1 MRARPLASET
11 GRKAA
16 FSLAG
21 LAKWILNFAGYH
33 GLPPGAFS
41 ARRDFQ
47 RDHAGMNFTLPSHF
61 ESRLTLY
68 GIDRAACDELAR
80 LWPILEPALH
90 AGISH
95 FIEAERQMPSVA
107 TIFQAHAE
115 WIRKVEE
122 DHLALVLGGHF
133 DQRYAKS
140 CMVLSEEERK
150 IGLTPRTRM
159 IAGTIILQTSID
171 ALTAKFRLSPRKL
184 ADRTKLVSRALAFD
198 IATTMTY
205 YQDGALAKSETRRK
219 EIESA
224 ISGFET
230 TINETI
236 ASVKAV
242 SQSLSAGSTQMG
254 QAASETAIRMKS
266 AAQASNATTSV
277 VETTAAATEELS
289 QSIEEIGRQSSES
302 LSLARRA
309 ADDAK
314 ISTTRLDTLSTAV
327 SQIGSIVHAIS
338 TIARQTNLL
347 ALNATIEA
355 ARAGEAGRGFAV
367 VAAEVKALA
376 NQTGK
381 ATEDISRQIAAIQ
394 NATEQMASQIG
405 SVTDAV
411 QEISAV
417 ATAIESSVY
426 EQSTATKEIAAAVHQ
441 AAQNTTQATRDVQAV
456 EAATTQ
462 SLGVVKEFG
471 QLTENL
477 STRAADLEV
486 RVARFFASVRS
497 A

>member
-1 MRARPLASET
+1 
-11 GRKAA
+11 
-16 FSLAG
+16 
-21 LAKWILNFAGYH
+21 
-33 GLPPGAFS
+33 
-41 ARRDFQ
+41 
-47 RDHAGMNFTLPSHF
+47 MNFTLPSHF
-61 ESRLTLY
+61 ESRLALY
-68 GIDRAACDELAR
+68 QIDRAACDELAR
-80 LWPILEPALH
+80 LWPTLQPALH
-90 AGISH
+90 SGIAS
-95 FIEAERQMPSVA
+95 FIDAEKQMPSVA
-107 TIFQAHAE
+107 AVFQVHAE
-115 WIRKVEE
+115 WIRKIEA
-122 DHLALVLGGHF
+122 DHLALVLSGQF

-140 CMVLSEEERK
+140 CMVLSEEEQK

-159 IAGTIILQTSID
+159 IAGTIILQTAID
-171 ALTAKFRLSPRKL
+171 ALASSFRFSPAKL
-184 ADRTKLVSRALAFD
+184 ANGTKLVARALAFD

-224 ISGFET
+224 IGGFEA

-236 ASVKAV
+236 SSVKAV

-254 QAASETAIRMKS
+254 QAATETAMRMKS

-302 LSLARRA
+302 LQLAKRA
-309 ADDAK
+309 AGDTEV
-314 ISTTRLDTLSTAV
+314 STERLNTLSTAV
-327 SQIGSIVHAIS
+327 SQIGSIVHTIS

-367 VAAEVKALA
+367 VAAEVKTLA
-376 NQTGK
+376 SQTGK
-381 ATEDISRQIAAIQ
+381 ATEDISRQISAIQ
-394 NATEQMASQIG
+394 SATEQMALQIG
-405 SVTDAV
+405 SVADAV
-411 QEISAV
+411 QEISSV

-426 EQSTATKEIAAAVHQ
+426 EQSAATKEIAAAVHQ
-441 AAQNTTQATRDVQAV
+441 AAQNTIQASRDVEAV

-462 SLGVVKEFG
+462 SFGVVKEFG
-471 QLTENL
+471 LLTESL

-486 RVARFFASVRS
+486 RVDRFFASVRS

>member
-1 MRARPLASET
+1 M
-11 GRKAA
+11 K
-16 FSLAG
+16 
-21 LAKWILNFAGYH
+21 
-33 GLPPGAFS
+33 
-41 ARRDFQ
+41 
-47 RDHAGMNFTLPSHF
+47 FTLPSHF
-61 ESRLTLY
+61 ESRLALY

-80 LWPILEPALH
+80 LRPLLEPALH
-90 AGISH
+90 KGIDQ

-107 TIFQAHAE
+107 AVFQVHGE
-115 WIRKVEE
+115 WIRKVEAE
-122 DHLALVLGGHF
+122 HLTLVIGGQF
-133 DQRYAKS
+133 DQRYARS
-140 CMVLSEEERK
+140 CMVLSEEEQK

-159 IAGTIILQTSID
+159 IAGTIVLQTATD
-171 ALTAKFRLSPRKL
+171 ALAAASRFSTATL
-184 ADRTKLVSRALAFD
+184 AARIKLVSRALAFD

-219 EIESA
+219 EIEAA

-230 TINETI
+230 TIKETI

-254 QAASETAIRMKS
+254 QAASETSLRMKS
-266 AAQASNATTSV
+266 AADASTATTSV

-302 LSLARRA
+302 LSLAKRA
-309 ADDAK
+309 ADDAQV
-314 ISTTRLDTLSTAV
+314 STERLNTLSSAV
-327 SQIGSIVHAIS
+327 SQIGSIVHTIS

-376 NQTGK
+376 NQTGR
-381 ATEDISRQIAAIQ
+381 ATEDIARQIAAIQ
-394 NATEQMASQIG
+394 SATEQMASQIG
-405 SVTDAV
+405 SVADAV
-411 QEISAV
+411 GEISTV

-426 EQSTATKEIAAAVHQ
+426 EQSAATKEIAVSVHQ

-456 EAATTQ
+456 ETATTQ
-462 SLGVVKEFG
+462 SLGVVREFG
-471 QLTENL
+471 KLTEQL
-477 STRAADLEV
+477 STRAADLEI
-486 RVARFFASVRS
+486 RVGQFFASVRS

>member
-1 MRARPLASET
+1 
-11 GRKAA
+11 
-16 FSLAG
+16 
-21 LAKWILNFAGYH
+21 
-33 GLPPGAFS
+33 
-41 ARRDFQ
+41 
-47 RDHAGMNFTLPSHF
+47 MNFTLPSHF
-61 ESRLTLY
+61 ESRLALY
-68 GIDRAACDELAR
+68 GIDRGACDELAR
-80 LWPILEPALH
+80 MWTLLEPALRK
-90 AGISH
+90 GIDQ

-107 TIFQAHAE
+107 AVFQGHGE
-115 WIRKVEE
+115 WIRQVEGE
-122 DHLALVLGGHF
+122 HLALVLGGHF

-140 CMVLSEEERK
+140 CMVLSEEEQK

-159 IAGTIILQTSID
+159 IAGTIVLQAAID
-171 ALTAKFRLSPRKL
+171 ALAAASRFSSGKL
-184 ADRTKLVSRALAFD
+184 ADRIKLVSRALAFD

-219 EIESA
+219 EIEAA

-230 TINETI
+230 TISQTI
-236 ASVKAV
+236 AAVKAV

-254 QAASETAIRMKS
+254 QAASETSIRMKS
-266 AAQASNATTSV
+266 AAEASTATTSV

-302 LSLARRA
+302 LSLAKRA
-309 ADDAK
+309 ADDAQV
-314 ISTTRLDTLSTAV
+314 STERLNTLSVAV
-327 SQIGSIVHAIS
+327 GQIGSIVHTIS

-405 SVTDAV
+405 SVADAV
-411 QEISAV
+411 HDISTV

-426 EQSTATKEIAAAVHQ
+426 EQNAATKEIALAVHQ

-462 SLGVVKEFG
+462 SLGVVREFG
-471 QLTENL
+471 QLTQQL
-477 STRAADLEV
+477 STRADDLEV
-486 RVARFFASVRS
+486 RVGQFFASVRS